1 MRVGDLVK
9 VRVLPGQRLQW
20 QTLMGVITKV
30 CPNTSFDKYSPPWAA
45 VTYEVYCFEAAR
57 TYQAFGDHI
66 VVISE
71 AQKKINKPLTF
82 VITCGII

>member
-1 MRVGDLVK
+1 MQVGDLVK
-9 VRVLPGQRLQW
+9 VRNNHMGI
-20 QTLMGVITKV
+20 QTGVITKV

-57 TYQAFGDHI
+57 LTQAFADHL

-71 AQKKINKPLTF
+71 AQKKINKPLTLS
-82 VITCGII
+82 IP

>member
-9 VRVLPGQRLQW
+9 IRNNHISDARGV
-20 QTLMGVITKV
+20 MGVITKV

-57 TYQAFGDHI
+57 LTQAFADHL

-71 AQKKINKPLTF
+71 AQKKINKPLTLS
-82 VITCGII
+82 IP

>member
-1 MRVGDLVK
+1 MQVGDLVK
-9 VRVLPGQRLQW
+9 VRVLPSQGQDGW

-57 TYQAFGDHI
+57 LTQAFGDHL

-71 AQKKINKPLTF
+71 AQKKINKPLTLS
-82 VITCGII
+82 IP

>member
-1 MRVGDLVK
+1 MQVGDLVK
-9 VRVLPGQRLQW
+9 VRNNRMGI
-20 QTLMGVITKV
+20 QTGVITKV

-57 TYQAFGDHI
+57 LTQAFGDHL

-71 AQKKINKPLTF
+71 AQKKINKPLTLS
-82 VITCGII
+82 IP